1 MNKNQNQAS
10 DGEAKAKPEMIK
22 IALDLHARQIN
33 RVPTAGRFNTQGCAK
48 MGSLEV
54 VESSRRVGQGG
65 NQGLQLLR
73 GRGVWVLV
81 SPGVDQMWSGQLRGG
96 ATTVREPTLQ
106 TSED

>member
-1 MNKNQNQAS
+1 MNDNHNQAG
-10 DGEAKAKPEMIK
+10 DGEAKAKPEVIK
-22 IALDLHARQIN
+22 TRVGPARAAGY
-33 RVPTAGRFNTQGCAK
+33 RVPAAGRFNAQAGTKKGP
-48 MGSLEV
+48 LEV

-65 NQGLQLLR
+65 DQGLQLLR

-81 SPGVDQMWSGQLRGG
+81 SPRVDQIWSGQLRGG